1 MAGSEWPFEDEQMTS
16 NEEAKKIFQL
26 CGKDLLKSM
35 ELLERHLNT
44 LHTRAQV
51 LVSLAGVVI
60 TVTGFSGRIIAG
72 TNLPAQILIISGL
85 AIVLFSAVFVTRKV
99 MRVKWVTTDI
109 QEDSIETLE
118 TIIKRRNQ
126 KTKAFYTGGVILSI
140 GLFLYCA
147 AISIMLLNP

>member
-1 MAGSEWPFEDEQMTS
+1 MTS
-16 NEEAKKIFQL
+16 KEEAQKIFQL
-26 CGKDLLKSM
+26 CGKDLLKS
-35 ELLERHLNT
+35 LVFLENHLNT

-51 LVSLAGVVI
+51 LISLAGVVI

-85 AIVLFSAVFVTRKV
+85 VIVLISAVFVTRKV

-109 QEDSIETLE
+109 QEDSIETLV
-118 TIIKRRNQ
+118 TVINRRDQ
-126 KTKAFYTGGVILSI
+126 KTKAFYTGGIILSM

>member
-1 MAGSEWPFEDEQMTS
+1 MTPK
-16 NEEAKKIFQL
+16 EEAQKIFQL
-26 CGKDLLKSM
+26 CGKDLLKS
-35 ELLERHLNT
+35 LVILENHLNT

-51 LVSLAGVVI
+51 LISLAGIVI

-85 AIVLFSAVFVTRKV
+85 AIVLISAVFVTRKV

-109 QEDSIETLE
+109 QDDSIETLV
-118 TIIKRRNQ
+118 TVINRRNR
-126 KTKAFYTGGVILSI
+126 KTRAFYTGGIILSI
-140 GLFLYCA
+140 GLLLYCA